1 MSTGRADNEVG
12 SLSDLKHQITVKTEA
27 GKSAKQSVVKLE
39 HRMKDLAEIIKY
51 AKQYKTNRSYHIAY
65 KKSKNPDAYFR
76 RYESQLILYG
86 GARRVLEQ
94 TGINLKGL
102 NVDKL
107 KAEYQELMKQKNE
120 LTSTYKDCEKEVREL
135 KRKQENLNQYLGRT
149 QPNPAQEQPEKNKN
163 KSLWIVKSTIIFQVA
178 LFTFNSKSL
187 IHYITHIYELF
198 T

>member
-1 MSTGRADNEVG
+1 MSSTF
-12 SLSDLKHQITVKTEA
+12 SLPNSKHPAWKACQPV
-27 GKSAKQSVVKLE
+27 
-39 HRMKDLAEIIKY
+39 Y
-51 AKQYKTNRSYHIAY
+51 ARH
-65 KKSKNPDAYFR
+65 
-76 RYESQLILYG
+76 
-86 GARRVLEQ
+86 VLEQ
-94 TGINLKGL
+94 AGINLKGL

-187 IHYITHIYELF
+187 IHYITHIY
-198 T
+198 